1 MFYKQHMAKQKKITK
16 IDIISYYMDFVV
28 ENNAEPA
35 SVAIFSSDHNFE
47 PTVFYN
53 YFSSFNKVE
62 IEIFYL
68 FFYNTLQALDKDE
81 SYVNFNAR
89 NKVLSFYYTF
99 FENLTAN
106 RNFVLILLK
115 NNETPLKSLKKL
127 SKLKKSFENYIS
139 DLNIE
144 TIDFNQEAIEK
155 IQATTLKSSA
165 WLQLLIILKFWLEDT
180 SQSFEKTDVFIEK
193 YINTSF
199 DLIDTKFLK
208 SVIDLGKFLFKEKK
222 HFKL

>member
-1 MFYKQHMAKQKKITK
+1 MAKQKKITK